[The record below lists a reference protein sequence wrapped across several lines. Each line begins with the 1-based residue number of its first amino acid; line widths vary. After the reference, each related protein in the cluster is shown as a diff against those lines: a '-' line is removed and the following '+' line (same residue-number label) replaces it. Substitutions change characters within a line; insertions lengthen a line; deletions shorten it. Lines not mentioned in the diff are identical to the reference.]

1 MVCSL
6 SNIVIPDKE
15 RLKTV
20 DKRYKGERSS
30 LAVQCIVYTEKFA
43 KVSFFADYPQKLK
56 PAEFSQNIA
65 SVFLY

>member
-30 LAVQCIVYTEKFA
+30 LAVQCIVYTEKIA
-43 KVSFFADYPQKLK
+43 KVSFCVDYPQKLK
-56 PAEFSQNIA
+56 PAEFS
-65 SVFLY
+65 